1 MIKYI
6 QVVAKFLENG
16 EVIPLS
22 LFWENGKEYI
32 IDKVISK
39 KNLASTKGGGVGIR
53 YEVKIKSQIKF
64 LFLHEYRWFV
74 EMQN

>member
-16 EVIPLS
+16 EIIPLS

-53 YEVKIKSQIKF
+53 YEVKIKSQTKF
-64 LFLHEYRWFV
+64 LFLHEYTWFV
-74 EMQN
+74 EI

>member
-53 YEVKIKSQIKF
+53 YEVKINSQTKF
-64 LFLHEYRWFV
+64 LFLHEYTWFV
-74 EMQN
+74 EI